1 MNRTNSINTNNK
13 NFDANETQQY
23 ICNERLFIWQKKY
36 AASHSAEQKQSS
48 ELFLREGCKITV
60 GLRRKNRDFENF

>member
-23 ICNERLFIWQKKY
+23 ICNERLFIRQKKY
-36 AASHSAEQKQSS
+36 AASHSAAAKRLSIVVKEHM
-48 ELFLREGCKITV
+48 V
-60 GLRRKNRDFENF
+60 